1 MLQLHLTVGVKMM
14 DSGNLL
20 TGVIQSVGLLG
31 LAKTRHGL
39 VMKYQVK
46 PYQINIFKPNI
57 AKHMFLFVE
66 FYLLFLFAFLQ
77 VMDEKTFEYSTQEDW
92 LHDSNLAMRYDW
104 LQAPDDTMCH
114 CVSAVA

>member
-1 MLQLHLTVGVKMM
+1 
-14 DSGNLL
+14 
-20 TGVIQSVGLLG
+20 
-31 LAKTRHGL
+31 
-39 VMKYQVK
+39 
-46 PYQINIFKPNI
+46 
-57 AKHMFLFVE
+57 MFLFVE
-66 FYLLFLFAFLQ
+66 FDLLFLFAFLQ